1 MCDDTADTVADI
13 RAIPLIHQ
21 AVFCYHNI
29 SIEFADT
36 STLCRPNMNECQCHH
51 NRNVLIDR
59 LHVNSL
65 VMSDPQN
72 GRLPVFSPFRTKI
85 SPFSFV
91 LCNCPSKIHSEVCK
105 PHISDLS
112 HISCCELSHFSLIV
126 LRKSILKC
134 ASLTFL
140 IYGSAQFFTIFHII
154 MKMN

>member
-1 MCDDTADTVADI
+1 MIWCHVSPTVSLSRVTEWSHVCDDTADRVADI

-91 LCNCPSKIHSEVCK
+91 LCLLLFPKRRIFLLSFIIVLQKSILKCPSKIHSEVSFEN
-105 PHISDLS
+105 P
-112 HISCCELSHFSLIV
+112 F
-126 LRKSILKC
+126 
-134 ASLTFL
+134 
-140 IYGSAQFFTIFHII
+140 
-154 MKMN
+154 